1 MGKEMEIS
9 YFKSES
15 SENRGCWRDNLSRV
29 LGVALGLLGCLVWGC
44 GNSNNRYILTNM
56 PELEGS
62 RNHRN
67 ECIDNV
73 NRVCLL
79 EGELKTREENCVQAL
94 M

>member
-15 SENRGCWRDNLSRV
+15 SENRGCWRDNFKQS
-29 LGVALGLLGCLVWGC
+29 AWSCSGLLGCLVWGC
-44 GNSNNRYILTNM
+44 GNSNRYILTNM

-67 ECIDNV
+67 E
-73 NRVCLL
+73 
-79 EGELKTREENCVQAL
+79 
-94 M
+94 